1 MCGSMHVGRSRAHT
15 KLVLQSEQ
23 FKHVYSF
30 VNMFTL
36 FWMLEGIRVRY
47 YYTFLISASIS
58 TSHFIDLDVSG
69 NKVPHTKV

>member
-36 FWMLEGIRVRY
+36 FWLLEGIRR
-47 YYTFLISASIS
+47 
-58 TSHFIDLDVSG
+58 
-69 NKVPHTKV
+69 